1 MPKIKS
7 LKKKAIA
14 FTISGILFTTPI
26 LGQAQ
31 LGDQILK
38 KGMSHEDIKILQEH
52 LVTLNYLKLDET
64 TTYYGDQTADA
75 VMKLQSSEGLNAD
88 GIYGSDTH
96 KALKRLLKIEP
107 IEYSRILKEGVSGDD
122 VKALQKSLKFL
133 GFLDIDEYTT
143 YFGAETRQAL
153 MDFQKVHGI
162 KVDGIAGAET
172 IQTINDAL
180 AGNKRRNKTNSA
192 NRGSSSNLSLGQE
205 IVSTAKKHMGTAYS
219 YGSSSSTVFDCS
231 GFTYYVY
238 KQHGISI
245 PRSSAEQ
252 ATVGQQ
258 VSKGDLQI
266 GDLVIFSNT
275 YKSGPSHAG
284 IYIGN
289 GKFIHA
295 SSAGGGVMIS
305 DLSSGYYNN
314 HFSYGRR
321 LY

>member
-1 MPKIKS
+1 MHSKKS
-7 LKKKAIA
+7 FKKKAIA

-26 LGQAQ
+26 IGQAQ

-38 KGMSHEDIKILQEH
+38 KGMKHGDIKLLQEH
-52 LVTLNYLKLDET
+52 LRHLNYLEIDQP
-64 TTYYGDQTADA
+64 TTYYGDQTVNAII
-75 VMKLQSSEGLNAD
+75 KLQKSQGLKAD
-88 GIYGSDTH
+88 GVFGPDTFE
-96 KALKRLLKIEP
+96 ALKKVMEVEPLKYNRLLK
-107 IEYSRILKEGVSGDD
+107 EGMKGED
-122 VKALQKSLKFL
+122 VKTLQKSLKFL
-133 GFLDIDEYTT
+133 GFLDIDECTT
-143 YFGAETRQAL
+143 YFGPETRQAL

-162 KVDGIAGAET
+162 KVDGIAGKET
-172 IQTINDAL
+172 ISTINDAL
-180 AGNKRRNKTNSA
+180 SGNKRRNKTAST

-205 IVSTAKKHMGTAYS
+205 IVSTAKKYIGTSYS
-219 YGSSSSTVFDCS
+219 YGSSSSTAFDCS
-231 GFTYYVY
+231 GFTYFVY
-238 KQHGISI
+238 KQHGIDI

-289 GKFIHA
+289 GKFIHS

-305 DLSSGYYNN
+305 DLSSGYYSN